1 MTRREFLST
10 VPAAAV
16 ITSMPQAPLVVPI
29 HQILN
34 SRANLRPEQISG
46 FRSRIWAQAVHD
58 FGFCGIR
65 FDSAVSTGEVRRSPG
80 DRPIFTGLDRSV
92 LNFVITDHIPM
103 GWDGGRGLS
112 GVTTMFEGYPLCMV
126 ALNYA
131 HCHQIPF
138 LSVNTCVHELLHAL
152 MQDIFQRAVRTGFMG
167 RGSVELPDSIAMRR
181 ACGLF
186 HHGARRFVS
195 PRRLYVEALASGSRP
210 RRS

>member
-16 ITSMPQAPLVVPI
+16 VPAVVSRSALVVPV

-34 SRANLRPEQISG
+34 SHANLRPEQISG
-46 FRSRIWAQAVHD
+46 FWSKMWPEAVRD
-58 FGFCGIR
+58 FGSCGIR
-65 FDSAVSTGEVRRSPG
+65 FDSTVRTAEVRRSPG

-92 LNFVITDHIPM
+92 LNFVITDQIPM
-103 GWDGGRGLS
+103 VWDSGRALS

-138 LSVNTCVHELLHAL
+138 LSVNTCVHEILHAL
-152 MQDIFQRAVRTGFMG
+152 MLDIFESRPDGFMG
-167 RGSVELPDSIAMRR
+167 QAREFRIDCYATGLW
-181 ACGLF
+181 LF
-186 HHGARRFVS
+186 HEGAAIRKSAHTYVD
-195 PRRLYVEALASGSRP
+195 RLRAEVASRG
-210 RRS
+210 

>member
-1 MTRREFLST
+1 MTRRKFLST
-10 VPAAAV
+10 VPAAAL
-16 ITSMPQAPLVVPI
+16 TPSMSQAPLVVPI

-46 FRSRIWAQAVHD
+46 FRSRIWPQAVRD

-65 FDSAVSTGEVRRSPG
+65 FDSAVKTGEVQRSPG

-103 GWDGGRGLS
+103 GGTAARALS
-112 GVTTMFEGYPLCMV
+112 GVTTMFEGYPLCMI

-138 LSVNTCVHELLHAL
+138 LSVNTCVHELLHVL
-152 MQDIFQRAVRTGFMG
+152 MQDIFESRPDGFMG
-167 RGSVELPDSIAMRR
+167 QEREFRIDCYATGLW
-181 ACGLF
+181 LF
-186 HHGARRFVS
+186 HDGAAIRKS
-195 PRRLYVEALASGSRP
+195 AHTYIERLRAEVAS
-210 RRS
+210 RS